1 MASVVITQAEL
12 LEALATAAHGDA
24 PEDAKTVHELTTPAI
39 SVRRVRD
46 SLRILQAQ
54 GRLQVHR
61 VVRPAL
67 DGRASIVPAYTI
79 LPPRA

>member
-1 MASVVITQAEL
+1 MASIAITQAEL
-12 LEALATAAHGDA
+12 LDALAKAAQGNA

-39 SVRRVRD
+39 SVRRVRE

-61 VVRPAL
+61 VTRTAL
-67 DGRASIVPAYTI
+67 DGRAALVPAYTI
-79 LPPRA
+79 LP